1 MNLDLTKWK
10 LIKSGQIE
18 ADFEGFDNDM
28 IFELTDGTVYFQSS
42 YKYIYHYTYRPY
54 VKIYSDGY
62 TTLIVPDGMNDYA
75 EVKKT
80 TAIKSK
86 IINDFKGWKGDTIF
100 ELQNGQIW
108 KQDKYEYKYFYSHR
122 PDAIIVKVGS
132 HHIMTVKG
140 KSIRVKRIK

>member
-1 MNLDLTKWK
+1 MNIDLTKWK
-10 LIKSGQIE
+10 LIKTGQIE
-18 ADFEGFDNDM
+18 DDFEGFDDEVT
-28 IFELTDGTVYFQSS
+28 FELTDGTVYFQSS
-42 YKYIYHYTYRPY
+42 YKYSYHYSYRPT

-62 TTLIVPDGMNDYA
+62 TKIIVPDGMNDYA
-75 EVKKT
+75 EIEET

-86 IINDFKGWKGDTIF
+86 IINDFNGWSGDTIF

-108 KQDKYEYKYFYSHR
+108 KQDKYQYKYLYSYR
-122 PDAIIVKVGS
+122 PDAIIAKVGS